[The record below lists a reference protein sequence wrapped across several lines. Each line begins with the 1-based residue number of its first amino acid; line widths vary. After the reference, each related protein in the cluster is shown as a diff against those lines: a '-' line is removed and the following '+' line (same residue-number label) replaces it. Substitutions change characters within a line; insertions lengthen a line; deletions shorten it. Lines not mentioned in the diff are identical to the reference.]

1 MRLNAK
7 NKKILDFFEAINRS
21 KTWIVMKI
29 TVILLFS
36 FVTIVSAKSYSQK
49 INLQL
54 KNTKIEAVFARI
66 EKMSGYN
73 FIYEKK
79 TMKKIAPIDVSL
91 QNSTVTEAMNVIL
104 KDQPLEF
111 VIRNSFI
118 VISPK
123 EDLVKQLFS
132 AADVYQFNKIT
143 GSVKDSAGM
152 AIPGVSVL
160 NRQSNKVALT
170 DGTGTFSI
178 EANVGDVLV
187 FSSVGYVKQEVK
199 VSVQTKIN
207 IILREEKNELEQVV
221 VTALGI
227 KKSVRALTYNVQELK
242 GDELTRNKDANF
254 VNALA
259 GKVAGV
265 TINPSSSGIGG
276 ASRVVMRGV
285 KSISGNNNVLYVVD
299 GIPIPNNSGGAVG
312 GPFAG
317 VVSGEGISSINP
329 EDIESISALTGPS
342 ATALYG
348 NQGANGVIVVTKKKG
363 SIGKMRINLT
373 NSTDFFSPFVLPHF
387 QRTYGQANDV
397 QMTSWGAK
405 LETPSTYSPKDFFQT
420 GSNLFNAISISGG
433 TEKSQTFFSVGINN
447 ANGIIRKNEYNRN
460 NFYLRHNANLTEKFT
475 VDFSA
480 MYAKTDDRNMIAQ
493 GQYHNPLIPIYLFP
507 PGDDIR
513 KYEVYT
519 RYDPD
524 RKISTQFWP
533 FGNQGLSIQNPYW
546 ITDAESNT
554 NKTDRYM
561 LSATAKYEVADWLNV
576 VARVRID
583 NSDVQAEVKR
593 PAGTDGIF
601 ASEFG
606 FYTSGKNL
614 LKNTY
619 VDLIA
624 SVNKNIT
631 PDLGFNA
638 NVGGSYQDDKADGL
652 MGGGKLTRLANFY
665 SVQENT
671 GNVPSQTYAHKQLQ
685 SAFATT
691 EFDYKKWVF
700 LNATGRYEWPSQ
712 LSIANKKSY
721 FYPSVGVSSVL
732 TDALNISGKVV
743 SFAKVRFSYAEVGN
757 PPNLSFP
764 TFSLTDPSA
773 SRPAPFPDFEP
784 ERTRSYE
791 AGLELKFLKNKL
803 SLNTTVYQSNTVN
816 QLLSQPLTGNIYSV
830 FYYNAGDIQNRGIEA
845 TLGYNATLKDFSW
858 SSSAIFTLN
867 RNKIRRLSEG
877 YTNPVTK
884 EVFGRDSTNMGGIG
898 DLQNLLAVGGS
909 TADLYISQALREDN
923 QGNLWVNPGN
933 GNIEKITIPRR
944 FIGRSTPDY
953 TIGWRNNLTYKN
965 FNLSFLV
972 DARIGG
978 VGISYTQSIMDAYGV
993 SERSAEDRDNGGVTI
1008 YGKQYADVE
1017 KFYNL
1022 IGGASGATVG
1032 MSGYYVY
1039 SATNVRLREA
1049 AFGYTIPSKFLGGK
1063 LDNVKVSVTGRNLF
1077 MFYNKSPFDP
1087 ESTSS
1092 TGTYD
1097 QGIDYFRQP
1106 SYRSIGFSVTA
1117 QF

>member
-7 NKKILDFFEAINRS
+7 NKKTLDFFGAINRS

-36 FVTIVSAKSYSQK
+36 FATIVSAKSYSQK

-54 KNTKIEAVFARI
+54 KNAKIEAVFSRI
-66 EKMSGYN
+66 EKMSGYS

-79 TMKKIAPIDVSL
+79 TIKKIGSIDVSL
-91 QNSTVTEAMNVIL
+91 QNSTVTEAMSAIL
-104 KDQPLEF
+104 KNQPLEF
-111 VIRNSFI
+111 VIRNNYI

-123 EDLVKQLFS
+123 EDLVKLLFS
-132 AADVYQFNKIT
+132 SINGYQYKKIT
-143 GSVKDSAGM
+143 GTVKDTAGL

-160 NRQSNKVALT
+160 NKQRNKAALT
-170 DGTGTFSI
+170 DASGAFSI
-178 EANVGDVLV
+178 EADAGDVLV
-187 FSSVGYVKQEVK
+187 FSSVGYLKKELK
-199 VSVQTKIN
+199 VGSQTKIEVV
-207 IILREEKNELEQVV
+207 LTEEKNELDQVV
-221 VTALGI
+221 ITALGL
-227 KKSVRALTYNVQELK
+227 KKSVRSLTYNVQELK

-299 GIPIPNNSGGAVG
+299 GIPIPNSSGGVVG

-348 NQGANGVIVVTKKKG
+348 NQGANGVIVVTTKKG
-363 SIGKMRINLT
+363 SIGKMKINLS
-373 NSTDFFSPFVLPHF
+373 NSTDFFSPFVMPRF
-387 QRTYGQANDV
+387 QNTYGQANDA

-405 LETPSTYSPKDFFQT
+405 LETPSSYKPKDFFQT
-420 GSNLFNAISISGG
+420 GSNVFNAMSLSGG
-433 TEKSQTFFSVGINN
+433 TEKSQTFFSAGMNN
-447 ANGIIRKNEYNRN
+447 ANGIIRENEYNRY
-460 NFYLRHNANLTEKFT
+460 NFYLRHTANLTDRLT
-475 VDFSA
+475 IDFGV
-480 MYAKTDDRNMIAQ
+480 MYAKTDDQNMIAQ

-513 KYEVYT
+513 KYQVYS
-519 RYDPD
+519 RYDPN

-546 ITDAESNT
+546 ITDAESNV

-561 LSATAKYEVADWLNV
+561 LSATAKYKVLDWLDIV
-576 VARVRID
+576 GRVRID
-583 NSDVQAEVKR
+583 NSDVQSEVKR

-614 LKNTY
+614 LKNSY
-619 VDLIA
+619 IDLIA
-624 SVNKNIT
+624 SINRNIT
-631 PDLGFNA
+631 PELSFNA

-652 MGGGKLTRLANFY
+652 LGGGKLARLANFY

-671 GNVPSQTYAHKQLQ
+671 VNVPSQTYLHKQLQ
-685 SAFATT
+685 SGFATA
-691 EFDYKKWVF
+691 EFDYKKMIF

-721 FYPSVGVSSVL
+721 FYPSVGISSVIS
-732 TDALNISGKVV
+732 DAFKIPASVL

-764 TFSLTDPSA
+764 TFSLVDPSA
-773 SRPAPFPDFEP
+773 DRPAPFPDFQP
-784 ERTRSYE
+784 ERTKSYE

-803 SLNTTVYQSNTVN
+803 SLNATVYKSNTTN

-830 FYYNAGDIQNRGIEA
+830 FYYNAGNIQNQGIEA
-845 TLGYNATLKDFSW
+845 TLGYSTSLKDFNW
-858 SSSAIFTLN
+858 TTSAIFTLN
-867 RNKIRRLSEG
+867 RNKIKRLSEG
-877 YTNPVTK
+877 YKNPVTQ

-953 TIGWRNNLTYKN
+953 NIGWRNNFTYKN
-965 FNLSFLV
+965 FSLSFLV

-978 VGISYTQSIMDAYGV
+978 VGVSYTQSIMDAYGV
-993 SERSAEDRDNGGVTI
+993 SQKSAEDRDRGAVTI

-1022 IGGASGATVG
+1022 LGAASGATVG

-1049 AFGYTIPSKFLGGK
+1049 AFGYTIPAKFLGGK
-1063 LDNVKVSVTGRNLF
+1063 IDHIKVSATGRNLF